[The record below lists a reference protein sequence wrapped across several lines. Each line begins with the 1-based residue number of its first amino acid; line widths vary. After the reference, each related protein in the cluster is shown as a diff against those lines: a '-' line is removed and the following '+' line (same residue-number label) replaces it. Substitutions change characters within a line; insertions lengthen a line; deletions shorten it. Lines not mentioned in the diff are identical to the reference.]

1 MDNKSIL
8 LNEIDDVLIFKFR
21 NLNNFKE
28 IADMLEISPQ
38 FLHSI
43 LYKRKSYNVFQIQKK
58 NGGTREIKS
67 PDNNLKIVQKKLA
80 YIISLNYK
88 MHRSS
93 FGFIKKKSIIDNAKL
108 HTNKKWVFNFDL
120 KDFFHQFNQGRVIG
134 LFKKYYKFND
144 SVAGVLAEICCH
156 DNVLPQ
162 GAPTSPI
169 LSNILSFE
177 LDREFQNK
185 CKKYNCIYSRYVDDI
200 TISTNK
206 AYFPKKIARRDAK
219 GEIVL
224 GSVPQEIVDK
234 ADFQVNQSKVYLRHS
249 SQNQHVTGLT
259 VNEGVNVS
267 RKYIKKIRAAIHNLR
282 VHDEKEAQEKFFKE
296 YLKNPISKKTDLNMY
311 SVLKGRIQFVGQI
324 KGKENS
330 LFRKLAKEFNDL
342 KLPKQV
348 SPISILTALEKNR
361 RRYCFIVE
369 VGHQYGEEMY
379 HYTGSAFYLK
389 GVGLVSAAHTF
400 KEYYENKEHADSHYM
415 YVLNENKP
423 DEKITIVKKHI
434 DYALDIAIFEMQT
447 KLRDN
452 NEGFLYSA
460 TVNVGQRCVLLGYPK
475 HFVGN
480 TLNTEFGQINQE
492 LKEGLPDKYN
502 VLTGELGIIQKR
514 YKISAVIYAGNSGG
528 PIIDEHENVIGI
540 AVKGHGE
547 NGVEVNAFVPI
558 SDIFTY
564 IKDYS
569 PENQTSLSS
578 K

>member
-1 MDNKSIL
+1 MDSGKSVL

-28 IADMLEISPQ
+28 IADMLEISPA

-43 LYKRKSYNVFQIQKK
+43 LYKRKSYDTFSVPKK
-58 NGGTREIKS
+58 NGGVRLIQS
-67 PDNNLKIVQKKLA
+67 PNNNLKIIQRKLS

-93 FGFIKKKSIIDNAKL
+93 FGFIKKKSIVDNAKL

-144 SVAGVLAEICCH
+144 SVAGILAEICCH
-156 DNVLPQ
+156 ENVLPQ

-185 CKKYNCIYSRYVDDI
+185 CKKYNCVYSRYVDDI

-206 AYFPKKIARRDAK
+206 AYFPKKIARRDTE
-219 GEIVL
+219 GDIIL
-224 GSVPQEIVDK
+224 GNLSQEIIDNTG
-234 ADFQVNQSKVYLRHS
+234 FEVNQNKIYLRHS

-267 RKYIKKIRAAIHNLR
+267 RRYIKKIRAMVHNLR
-282 VHDEKEAQEKFFKE
+282 VNGENEAQEIFFRSYMANKASGKQE
-296 YLKNPISKKTDLNMY
+296 MNMY
-311 SVLKGRIQFVGQI
+311 AILKGKIQFVGQV

-342 KLPKQV
+342 KLPKDV
-348 SPISILTALEKNR
+348 SPISILTPLEKNR
-361 RRYCFIVE
+361 RRYCFVVE
-369 VGHQYGEEMY
+369 VGHDYGDEMY

-389 GVGLVSAAHTF
+389 GVGLISSAHTF
-400 KEYYENKEHADSHYM
+400 KEYYENKEYADKHHM
-415 YVLNENKP
+415 YVFNENNP
-423 DEKITIVKKHI
+423 TERICIIRKHI
-434 DYALDIAIFEMQT
+434 DYVLDIVIFDMET
-447 KLRDN
+447 KLEVNR
-452 NEGFLYSA
+452 EGFLYSSS
-460 TVNVGQRCVLLGYPK
+460 VSVGQRCALLGYPK
-475 HFVGN
+475 HSNGN
-480 TLNTEFGQINQE
+480 TLNTEWGCITQE
-492 LKEGLPDKYN
+492 LYMGISAKYN
-502 VLTGELGIIQKR
+502 SRTGKLDDRQKR
-514 YKISAVIYAGNSGG
+514 YKISASIYAGNSGG
-528 PIIDEHENVIGI
+528 PLIDENEKVIGI
-540 AVKGHGE
+540 AAKGYGE
-547 NGVEVNAFVPI
+547 NGVAVNTVVPI

-564 IKDYS
+564 MHQS
-569 PENQTSLSS
+569 PKN
-578 K
+578 